1 MRYAIALIALTGL
14 LFTLPVAQ
22 ASDDYTAQCKEQA
35 KSDEIPADEMKE
47 YIAECVADLKASA
60 GN

>member
-1 MRYAIALIALTGL
+1 MRYAIALITLTGL
-14 LFTLPVAQ
+14 LFALPVAH
-22 ASDDYTAQCKEQA
+22 AAEDFTAQCTEQA
-35 KSDEIPADEMKE
+35 KADEIPADEMKE